1 MSQAVMTLSQRLV
14 QYGLLVRLNKPIGI
28 LLLLWPTLWALW
40 LSSEGQPDPLVLFV
54 FISGVVLM
62 RSAGCAINDFADRD
76 FDAHVKRTQLRPLAQ
91 GRISHKEA
99 VMVFV
104 VLSLIAFV
112 LVCLMN
118 ALTIALSFGGA
129 VLAASY
135 PFMKRYT
142 HLPQMVLGVAFG
154 WGVPMVYA
162 AQTGSVP
169 IIAWILFALTV
180 LWTVAYDTQYAM
192 VDRDDDVKI
201 GIKSTAILFDRYD
214 RLIIGLLHFSVI
226 LGFLLIGWR
235 YQLSMPYFI
244 GVIVATGFAIYQ
256 QFLIRHRQPSS
267 CFKAFLNNNWFGLA
281 IFAGI
286 VSHYLWIA

>member
-1 MSQAVMTLSQRLV
+1 MTLSQRLV